1 MRTMSYIH
9 VFAGISI
16 TALCLQIFSDFWL
29 PLILG
34 AVAMFVVA
42 VILRK

>member
-1 MRTMSYIH
+1 MKLTSYIH

-42 VILRK
+42 VLLRK